1 MKKQLI
7 IFIFVMSTA
16 AAQIMVII
24 PAQAR
29 PAQART
35 GPPANDAE
43 PLRRAAAAV
52 TDIMVHD
59 IFSPPVASRIYL
71 YTSVAA
77 YETLEKGEWRE
88 YASLYGQVKG
98 LPAIPVPK
106 GKISY
111 PLAAVYAYLLVGKR
125 LIFSESVMEDS
136 IRSILSWYRSTDRSD
151 TTVYAA
157 SLEYGRQV
165 AAAVIAWA
173 GTDQYT
179 ETRRLPRYR
188 ILRQKGK
195 WIPTPPAYMA
205 AVEPYWDKIRPVTLD
220 SADQFRPLPAPAF
233 STDTASLFYHQA
245 YEVYQAGNTLTG
257 EQKDIA
263 NFWDCNPFAVTMEG
277 HVGFATKK
285 ISPGGHWMSIVTTVS
300 RQRGLD
306 MMQTAAAY
314 TITSI
319 AIFDAFISCWAE
331 KYRSNVIRPETY
343 IDSYIAEGWRPLLQ
357 TPPFP
362 EYTSGH
368 SIIST
373 VSATVLTRY
382 FGDHFAFDD
391 DTEIEFGLPRRHF
404 DSFLQAAQEAAISRF
419 YGGIHYH
426 AAIEAGVTSGRQI
439 GQWVLHKIILKK
451 PSRPIQV
458 LHSKP

>member
-1 MKKQLI
+1 MRQLI
-7 IFIFVMSTA
+7 ISILVMSTA
-16 AAQIMVII
+16 V
-24 PAQAR
+24 
-29 PAQART
+29 AQART
-35 GPPANDAE
+35 APPANDAE
-43 PLRRAAAAV
+43 PLRRAAAAL

-77 YETLEKGEWRE
+77 YETLAKGEWRE

-98 LPAIPVPK
+98 FPEIPAPQK
-106 GKISY
+106 EISF

-136 IRSILSWYRSTDRSD
+136 IRSILSWYRSKDPAD
-151 TTVYAA
+151 TVVYAA

-165 AAAVIAWA
+165 AAAVVKWA
-173 GTDQYT
+173 GGDQYI

-188 ILRQKGK
+188 LLRQKGK

-205 AVEPYWDKIRPVTLD
+205 AVEPYWNKIRPVTLD

-233 STDTASLFYHQA
+233 NTDTASPFYHQA
-245 YEVYQAGNTLTG
+245 YEVYQTGNTLTQ

-300 RQRGLD
+300 RQQRLD
-306 MMQTAAAY
+306 IMQTAAAY

-319 AIFDAFISCWAE
+319 AIFDAIISCWAE
-331 KYRSNVIRPETY
+331 KFRSNVIRPETY

-373 VSATVLTRY
+373 VSAMVLTRY

-426 AAIEAGVTSGRQI
+426 AAIEAGSTSGRQI
-439 GQWVLHKIILKK
+439 GQWVLNKIILKK

-458 LHSKP
+458 LNSKP